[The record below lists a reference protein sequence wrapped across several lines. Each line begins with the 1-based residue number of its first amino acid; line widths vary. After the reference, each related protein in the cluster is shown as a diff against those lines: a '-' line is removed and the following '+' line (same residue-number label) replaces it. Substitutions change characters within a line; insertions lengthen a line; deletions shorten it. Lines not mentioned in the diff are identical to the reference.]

1 MDRRNPDDNRTGPES
16 TSTQPAKRAWRTPE
30 IVDVGDAME
39 LTEGIIEN
47 VKDSPSAAMAPT
59 YRP

>member
-1 MDRRNPDDNRTGPES
+1 MDRRKPDES
-16 TSTQPAKRAWRTPE
+16 PTKPGGASADSKKRAWRTPE
-30 IVDVGDAME
+30 IVDVGDAMD

-47 VKDSPSAAMAPT
+47 VKDSAGAGMTPT

>member
-1 MDRRNPDDNRTGPES
+1 MDRRKPDES
-16 TSTQPAKRAWRTPE
+16 PREPANASAGSEKRAWRTPE

-47 VKDSPSAAMAPT
+47 VKDSSSVAMTPT
-59 YRP
+59 YRT